1 MITGQVTTG
10 WDAEKLYSV
19 AYSTETRLINGLY
32 GAVLPLEDVVHS
44 DTGITSHYIGSI
56 TKDVYD
62 NIAESITTSSALAFW
77 NHDNTLKV
85 RKIIVDFSKDTFL
98 DDKRHSIVGLN
109 NVVKLVAKCVDQ
121 HGAVWNDVPQVQI
134 KNMAKREF
142 AVSINGTD
150 PATYK
155 LSVPSNTEVAFTMQ
169 DQGRVTIRF
178 KVVIPELSSVWLTV
192 YPELYA
198 YNTADLAAFTA
209 WANSQPK

>member
-1 MITGQVTTG
+1 MTTGQVTTG

-19 AYSTETRLINGLY
+19 AFSTETRLISGLY
-32 GAVLPLEDVVHS
+32 GATLPVEDVAHS
-44 DTGITSHYIGSI
+44 DTGMTSHYIGAI
-56 TKDVYD
+56 TKDMYD

-85 RKIIVDFSKDTFL
+85 RKIIVDFAPDTFL
-98 DDKRHSIVGLN
+98 DNKRHSIVGIG
-109 NVVKLVAKCVDQ
+109 NVVKLIPKCVDQ
-121 HGAVWNDVPQVQI
+121 HGTVWNDVTQVQI

-142 AVSINGTD
+142 AVSINGAD
-150 PATYK
+150 PAAYK
-155 LSVPSNTEVAFTMQ
+155 QSVPSNSMVAFTLQ

-178 KVVIPELSSVWLTV
+178 KVTIPELSSVWLSV

-198 YNTADLAAFTA
+198 YNTADLAALTT

>member
-19 AYSTETRLINGLY
+19 AYSTETRLISGLY
-32 GAVLPLEDVVHS
+32 GAILPLGDVVHS
-44 DTGITSHYIGSI
+44 DTGITSHYIGAI
-56 TKDVYD
+56 TKDIYD

-85 RKIIVDFSKDTFL
+85 RKIIVDFDKDTFL
-98 DDKRHSIVGLN
+98 DEKRHSIVGLN
-109 NVVKLVAKCVDQ
+109 NVVKLIAKCVDQ
-121 HGAVWNDVPQVQI
+121 HGTVWNDIPQVQI

-142 AVSINGTD
+142 AVSINGVD
-150 PATYK
+150 PASYK
-155 LSVPSNTEVAFTMQ
+155 LSVPSNTSVAFTLQ

-178 KVVIPELSSVWLTV
+178 KVTIPELSSVWLTV

-198 YNTADLAAFTA
+198 YNTADLAAFSA